1 MIYQV
6 HFGIHDGVLV
16 AQDYSLP
23 GSGRGFTGG
32 VHPYAKFAPL
42 YHLKFSRWGAL
53 AKLIRESKEDSF
65 IFILIKHNATY
76 KNFLDWVKREKM
88 EEYIMCHFPEGVTNP
103 NYKDN
108 GRTLVPVVMCSK
120 EHMWREQLK
129 GNHEE

>member
-1 MIYQV
+1 
-6 HFGIHDGVLV
+6 
-16 AQDYSLP
+16 
-23 GSGRGFTGG
+23 
-32 VHPYAKFAPL
+32 
-42 YHLKFSRWGAL
+42 
-53 AKLIRESKEDSF
+53 
-65 IFILIKHNATY
+65 
-76 KNFLDWVKREKM
+76 M